1 MIFLEKY
8 RARHKSLFLNLFNQG
23 KGLNLFNQGKSQ
35 NSFNQE
41 NGQKIFWNN
50 PHHRKDDRTLL
61 AVSFHDGISFIHHP
75 GLFLRKAVVWAG
87 VCLAAFVLA
96 VGSAGAQN
104 FSNWSPDQGSGAV
117 RPGVN
122 ESQVKQASSVE
133 EIMKMVE
140 PPKSEGAVGHIG
152 GQYTLG
158 PNDVIQVMVMRH
170 PEVSGEYVIN
180 QEGKIQYEFVGD
192 IFVSGMSK
200 EEASEVIVQALSEY
214 IVSPEVTVKISQY
227 NSKIVYVVGEV
238 FNPGKIYMRGDTIT
252 VREALIQAGL
262 PRLSGITKKSRLI
275 TPSDDGRPKRKMI
288 NVYALLYEG
297 DLRQNTVMQPG
308 DVLYI
313 PPTFLTRVMRVISPV
328 AAPVGQAAGVRVGTE
343 TIGGT
348 RDNY

>member
-1 MIFLEKY
+1 MTFLEKC
-8 RARHKSLFLNLFNQG
+8 RARRKSSFFNQY
-23 KGLNLFNQGKSQ
+23 
-35 NSFNQE
+35 
-41 NGQKIFWNN
+41 NGQKIFWND
-50 PHHRKDDRTLL
+50 PHSRKEDRSLF

-75 GLFLRKAVVWAG
+75 EMLLRKAVVWAG
-87 VCLAAFVLA
+87 VCLAAFLLA
-96 VGSAGAQN
+96 VGSAGAQD
-104 FSNWSPDQGSGAV
+104 FSSWSPDQNNSAV
-117 RPGVN
+117 LPGVN
-122 ESQVKQASSVE
+122 ESQIKQASSVE
-133 EIMKMVE
+133 EIIKMVE
-140 PPKSEGAVGHIG
+140 PPKTEGSLGHLG

-158 PNDVIQVMVMRH
+158 PNDVIEVTVMRH
-170 PEVSGEYVIN
+170 PEVSGEYTIN

-192 IFVSGMSK
+192 IFISGMSK
-200 EEASEVIVQALSEY
+200 EEAAEVIVQALSEY

-275 TPSDDGRPKRKMI
+275 TPSDDGRPKKKMI

-348 RDNY
+348 RDTY